1 MNNKKGFTLIEVIV
15 VLVILAI
22 LAAFTIPT
30 MFGYISSSQEKLCD
44 ITRLD
49 MVRLY
54 KTSLINQESSAS
66 KAGFESF
73 AKENWG
79 SLSQCPSGGV
89 YTFEASSDADGEI
102 TAEIQCSIH
111 DAKKVLTSAEIKMGT
126 GNDWWKS
133 SILDY
138 IGSATDIIIP
148 TTIADLDG
156 KIITIMQIWQEAF
169 KDKGLTAV
177 SFENESE
184 LSRIHARAFKNNQL
198 AKIDLPDSLTRI
210 DLNAFENNQL
220 TEIELPASLIKIEQK
235 AFLGNNITKITI
247 GDNVEME
254 EKVFNNNDDFKT
266 VYNASGGGAGTY
278 KFADGAWKKQ
288 E

>member
-1 MNNKKGFTLIEVIV
+1 MNNRKGFTLIEVIV

-30 MFGYISSSQEKLCD
+30 MFGYISNSQEKLCD

-73 AKENWG
+73 VKENWG

-111 DAKKVLTSAEIKMGT
+111 DATKVLTSAEIKMGT

-133 SILDY
+133 NILDY

-148 TTIADLDG
+148 TTLNG
-156 KIITIMQIWQEAF
+156 TTIKNIYQGAF
-169 KDKGLTAV
+169 KDSSLTAV
-177 SFENESE
+177 SFENDSQ
-184 LSRIHARAFKNNQL
+184 LTQIHRQAFINN
-198 AKIDLPDSLTRI
+198 
-210 DLNAFENNQL
+210 NL
-220 TEIELPASLIKIEQK
+220 TEIEFPDSVTRIDGL
-235 AFLGNNITKITI
+235 AFYNNNITKITI
-247 GDNVEME
+247 GGNVAME
-254 EKVFNNNDDFKT
+254 EKVFANNDDFKT
-266 VYNASGGGAGTY
+266 FYTTGGRSAGTY
-278 KFADGAWKKQ
+278 IFADGAWKKQ